1 MCKKFCE
8 ILLHK
13 FFIDVL
19 SCNVAFSERER
30 TPPKNPEHVNETREH
45 LAACSVEYCKPSA
58 ATLLA
63 KLS

>member
-1 MCKKFCE
+1 M
-8 ILLHK
+8 
-13 FFIDVL
+13 FFRVMWPL
-19 SCNVAFSERER
+19 VRER